1 MWVVPEKTIES
12 SLVVT
17 LLMRL
22 PVAMLQVGIESAGA
36 PVRRDSRRLARGG
49 GEGKG
54 SRERAHVARRLRA
67 ASTSGSSGIQSIG

>member
-22 PVAMLQVGIESAGA
+22 PVAMLQEGKESAGV
-36 PVRRDSRRLARGG
+36 PVRRSRRLARGG
-49 GEGKG
+49 GEGEG
-54 SRERAHVARRLRA
+54 SRERAHLARRLRA
-67 ASTSGSSGIQSIG
+67 ASTSGSSGIQLIG